1 MLTAG
6 PKASK
11 SREVDRRSD
20 TMDFNNARNFQSAL
34 DRRIAFLT
42 KLSGQLETYLQGKT
56 EEKLRISLGRYYV
69 RNNPKNKN
77 GVLLP
82 DRDRAS
88 LIAQADYARKTLKR
102 AREELSLLLGVKNR
116 YPNERAEDVYENL
129 HPARQ
134 DLIIPICPTDDEF
147 VEQWRSV
154 TWEPRPVRDD
164 EANYET
170 DAGYVVH
177 SKSELIMANR
187 FIAKKLPHR
196 YEFPMYLEGYGLV
209 RPDFIVLNV
218 RTRKEYIWEHCGMM
232 DNADYVNRN
241 MKKFRAYQKNGYF
254 VGDDIIV
261 TTESSTQEFDVN
273 EVDQWIQRKLL

>member
-1 MLTAG
+1 MG
-6 PKASK
+6 
-11 SREVDRRSD
+11 V
-20 TMDFNNARNFQSAL
+20 
-34 DRRIAFLT
+34 
-42 KLSGQLETYLQGKT
+42 
-56 EEKLRISLGRYYV
+56 
-69 RNNPKNKN
+69 N
-77 GVLLP
+77 GVLNLRRKYLLNMQRDLEKRVKGKP
-82 DRDRAS
+82 ERKIRVSNGYYYLRDKPGDRSGVYLADKA
-88 LIAQADYARKTLKR
+88 LAAEIAQTDYERQVLK
-102 AREELSLLLGVKNR
+102 AIHEELNYLDEIQKSWPKVTAER
-116 YPNERAEDVYENL
+116 IYPKM

-134 DLIIPICPTDDEF
+134 ALIHPVYLPKDEF

-241 MKKFRAYQKNGYF
+241 MKKFRAYQKNGFF

>member
-1 MLTAG
+1 MN
-6 PKASK
+6 
-11 SREVDRRSD
+11 
-20 TMDFNNARNFQSAL
+20 FNNARNFQNVFNQ
-34 DRRIAFLT
+34 RIAFLT
-42 KLSGQLETYLQGKT
+42 RLTGQLEDYLQGKP

-82 DRDRAS
+82 DRERAKQ
-88 LIAQADYARKTLKR
+88 IAQADYVRKTLKR
-102 AREELSLLLGVKNR
+102 AREELALLLEAKDR

-129 HPARQ
+129 HPVRQ
-134 DLIIPICPTDDEF
+134 ELIIPIIQSDDEF
-147 VEQWRSV
+147 LKEWNAV
-154 TWEPRPVRDD
+154 TWEPRPPRDD

-187 FIAKKLPHR
+187 FIARKLPHR
-196 YEFPMYLEGYGLV
+196 YEFPMYLKDYGPV

-218 RTRKEYIWEHCGMM
+218 RTRKEYIWEHLGLV
-232 DNADYVNRN
+232 DNPDYVNRN
-241 MKKFRAYQKNGYF
+241 MKKFRAYENNGFF

-273 EVDQWIQRKLL
+273 EVDQWIQRKLT